1 LTTALVAAVAGLLG
15 IALGAWLNSL
25 FATAKERWEFKRE
38 LYCRLLEHLYEA
50 SAVLR
55 MLVKTPAELDKLNA
69 FNAEVEQIR
78 RAHAVAALFLD
89 RETNRAIEELD
100 AAWKGF
106 REVPSEHLD
115 DSFKQ
120 RVDLL
125 SSTYQAVLRVARGDL
140 SLKGGA

>member
-1 LTTALVAAVAGLLG
+1 MTTALVALVGLLG

-25 FATAKERWEFKRE
+25 FATGKERWEFKRE

-55 MLVKTPAELDKLNA
+55 MLVKTRELDKLNT

-100 AAWKGF
+100 TTWKSF

-125 SSTYQAVLRVARGDL
+125 RSTYQAVLGVARRDL

>member
-25 FATAKERWEFKRE
+25 FATGKERWEFKRE
-38 LYCRLLEHLYEA
+38 LYCRLLEHLYEVFR
-50 SAVLR
+50 VLG
-55 MLVKTPAELDKLNA
+55 MLVKTPELDKLNA

-106 REVPSEHLD
+106 REIPSEHLD

-125 SSTYQAVLRVARGDL
+125 SSTYQAVLRVARRDL